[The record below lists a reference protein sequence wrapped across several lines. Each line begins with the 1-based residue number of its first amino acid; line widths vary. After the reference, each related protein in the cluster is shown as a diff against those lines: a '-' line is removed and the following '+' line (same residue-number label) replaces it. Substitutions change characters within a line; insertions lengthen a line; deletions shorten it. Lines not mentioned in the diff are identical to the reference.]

1 MSPVTIDASVWI
13 SALRPREEGS
23 QASLAWLEKIRQAEE
38 PILSPTLLLPEIAAV
53 LARAGEKR
61 GDVLRVVERVR
72 QLPHQLLIPLD
83 ETTALTAAQLAERCK
98 LRGADAVYAAVA
110 FRFGSVLVSRDRE
123 QLERL
128 RGTVQVSLPEEHM

>member
-1 MSPVTIDASVWI
+1 VTIDASVWI
-13 SALRPREEGS
+13 SALRPQEEGS
-23 QASLAWLEKIRQAEE
+23 QASLAWLEKIRQTEE

-53 LARAGEKR
+53 LARAGEKHE
-61 GDVLRVVERVR
+61 DVLRVVEQVR
-72 QLPHQLLIPLD
+72 RLPHQLLIPLD
-83 ETTALTAAQLAERCK
+83 ETTAQTAAELAERCK

-128 RGTVQVSLPEEHM
+128 RGTVQVGLPEENL